1 MKTLVIDPLI
11 AEARKETAMAGERE
25 RVKMLEDAAQGRSN
39 AMDLE
44 EVRRKTIEA
53 EEMKQLKTL
62 KRKDAQVMANKL
74 QASATFDEKRA
85 KSVVGVKAVKAEEDT
100 HIDNNYD
107 EACMH
112 RHEWEELWAGPFGRF
127 EDTRSIS
134 RTDRSYTWCCGIGS
148 YGIRG

>member
-1 MKTLVIDPLI
+1 MKTLVIDPELEKLI
-11 AEARKETAMAGERE
+11 AEARKEIAMAGERE

-74 QASATFDEKRA
+74 EASATFDEKRA
-85 KSVVGVKAVKAEEDT
+85 KSVVGAKAVKAKEDT

-107 EACMH
+107 EACMY
-112 RHEWEELWAGPFGRF
+112 RLEWEELWAGPFGRF
-127 EDTRSIS
+127 EDSS
-134 RTDRSYTWCCGIGS
+134 KYSPS
-148 YGIRG
+148 